1 MQLLLKILV
10 TSQEVEKMGE
20 GIEETWTQPDKLEA
34 LNKYLLSK
42 WVRITA
48 KKGRGWGGG
57 GWSQASKQVHKNNHV

>member
-48 KKGRGWGGG
+48 KKGRGWR
-57 GWSQASKQVHKNNHV
+57 GWSQASNQVHKNNHV